1 MEQYGSKL
9 FEALKEAGVEVD
21 KTISRFM
28 DNSEI
33 YITFL
38 KRYPD
43 EDRITPIKD
52 AVSERDFE
60 KLSQTAHKLK
70 GVSANLGMTELSEA
84 AHRLELQAKEQ
95 SDENIED
102 NMKLTEKLYGEICR
116 IIKENTWV

>member
-9 FEALKEAGVEVD
+9 FEALKQVGVEVD

-33 YITFL
+33 YIMFL
-38 KRYPD
+38 KRFPD
-43 EDRITPIKD
+43 EDRITPIRN
-52 AVSERDFE
+52 AVSEWDFE

-84 AHRLELQAKEQ
+84 AHRLELLAKEK

-102 NMKLTEKLYGEICR
+102 NLKLTEKLYIEMCR
-116 IIKENTWV
+116 IIKENT

>member
-9 FEALKEAGVEVD
+9 FEALKRTGVEVD

-38 KRYPD
+38 KRFPD

-52 AVSERDFE
+52 AVSEKNFE

-70 GVSANLGMTELSEA
+70 GVSVNLGMTELSEA
-84 AHRLELQAKEQ
+84 AHRLELQAKEKTE
-95 SDENIED
+95 DNIEK
-102 NMKLTEKLYGEICR
+102 NLELTEKLYEEMCR
-116 IIKENTWV
+116 IIKENT

>member
-43 EDRITPIKD
+43 EDRITPVKD
-52 AVSERDFE
+52 AVSEMNFE

-95 SDENIED
+95 SDKNIGENLE
-102 NMKLTEKLYGEICR
+102 LTEKLYGEICR
-116 IIKENTWV
+116 IIKENT

>member
-9 FEALKEAGVEVD
+9 FEALKEAGVEVE

-38 KRYPD
+38 NRFPD
-43 EDRITPIKD
+43 EDRITPIRD
-52 AVSERDFE
+52 AVSEWDFE
-60 KLSQTAHKLK
+60 NLSQTAHKLK

-84 AHRLELQAKEQ
+84 ARRLELQAKEK
-95 SDENIED
+95 SEENIGE
-102 NMKLTEKLYGEICR
+102 NLELTEKLYGEICR
-116 IIKENTWV
+116 IIKENT

>member
-1 MEQYGSKL
+1 MVQYGSKL
-9 FEALKEAGVEVD
+9 LEALKEIGVEVD

-38 KRYPD
+38 KRFPD
-43 EDRITPIKD
+43 EDRIAPVKD

-70 GVSANLGMTELSEA
+70 GVSANLGMTELSESA
-84 AHRLELQAKEQ
+84 RCLELQAKEK

-102 NMKLTEKLYGEICR
+102 NLKLTEKLYMEMCR
-116 IIKENTWV
+116 IISENI

>member
-9 FEALKEAGVEVD
+9 FEALRRTGVEVD

-38 KRYPD
+38 KRFPD

-52 AVSERDFE
+52 AVSEKNFE

-84 AHRLELQAKEQ
+84 AHRLELQAKEKTE
-95 SDENIED
+95 DNIEENLD
-102 NMKLTEKLYGEICR
+102 LTEKLYEEMCR
-116 IIKENTWV
+116 IIKENT